1 LSDSKLNQGSELNE
15 IVNKRNKW
23 LFNRIDSREDDTKHE
38 FEISKYL
45 VKRNNSLFIPSG
57 NIWYSSLRAYPS
69 YIINSLK
76 LIYFL
81 VKQLFSDKT
90 SFQTKS
96 AHIVFT
102 TRGGMIDDGPSGISR
117 TKGLGYDLKNYSKFF
132 PNNNVEVIHMEAFNT
147 SQKINLNIVKTTSA
161 FSFLLENIR
170 EANHILKLKLP
181 LDLRKNI
188 VNHSLPQLAVYTY
201 LCAFVS
207 AIKEQIPNVKIIHT
221 GAILLSCAANRVGTE
236 TIYLSHGLASKF
248 SDYHFP
254 FDDYIYVYSD
264 EEKSYFENISP
275 NSNVCLYP
283 VQELSKLEKRVIIFL
298 RASDSFMSE
307 KILSEVLTLFSQ
319 KGYQIFLKRH
329 PMYTIFRGSLAY
341 KLVEAYN
348 LEITDQEN
356 EKDASEIILNLRPSF
371 TVSWKST
378 SLCESLRHGVI
389 PISLSLSINP
399 DTMIYPFKKRSLSW
413 VEEKERIFDLLEDTS
428 LYTKT
433 LSELRMR

>member
-1 LSDSKLNQGSELNE
+1 MSDSKLNQESELND

-23 LFNRIDSREDDTKHE
+23 IFSVL
-38 FEISKYL
+38 EISEYL
-45 VKRNNSLFIPSG
+45 VKRNNPLFIPSG
-57 NIWYSSLRAYPS
+57 NTWYSSLTAYPS
-69 YIINSLK
+69 YSYNLLK

-96 AHIVFT
+96 AHIVFS
-102 TRGGMIDDGPSGISR
+102 TRAGKIFDGPLGISR
-117 TKGLGYDLKNYSKFF
+117 NKGLGYDLKNYSKFF
-132 PNNNVEVIHMEAFNT
+132 LDNNVEVIHMEAFNT
-147 SQKINLNIVKTTSA
+147 NQKINFNIVKTKSA

-181 LDLRKNI
+181 LDLRKKI

-201 LCAFVS
+201 LCAFFS

-221 GAILLSCAANRVGTE
+221 GAILLSCAATRSELE
-236 TIYLSHGLASKF
+236 TVYLYHGFAGKQSIASL
-248 SDYHFP
+248 P
-254 FDDYIYVYSD
+254 FDDHIYVYAN

-283 VQELSKLEKRVIIFL
+283 VQELSKLETRVVIFL
-298 RASDSFMSE
+298 RATDDFMSE
-307 KILSEVLTLFSQ
+307 KILSEVLTVFSQ
-319 KGYQIFLKRH
+319 KDYKMFLKRH
-329 PMYTIFRGSLAY
+329 PMYTINRGSLAD
-341 KLVEAYN
+341 KLAEAYN
-348 LEITDQEN
+348 VEIADHEN
-356 EKDASEIILNLRPSF
+356 EKDAGEVIVNLRPSF
-371 TVSWKST
+371 TVSWRST
-378 SLCESLRHGVI
+378 SLCEPLRHGVI

-413 VEEKERIFDLLEDTS
+413 VEEKERIFDLLEDNS
-428 LYTKT
+428 LYTQT

>member
-1 LSDSKLNQGSELNE
+1 VSDSKLNQGSELNE
-15 IVNKRNKW
+15 IVKKRNKW
-23 LFNRIDSREDDTKHE
+23 LFSTL
-38 FEISKYL
+38 EISKYL
-45 VKRNNSLFIPSG
+45 VKRSNSLFIPSG

-69 YIINSLK
+69 YIINVLK

-132 PNNNVEVIHMEAFNT
+132 PGNNVEVIHMEAFNT
-147 SQKINLNIVKTTSA
+147 SQKINFNIVKTKSA

-201 LCAFVS
+201 LCAFFS

-221 GAILLSCAANRVGTE
+221 GAIVLSCAATRAELE
-236 TIYLSHGLASKF
+236 TVYLYHGFAGKQSIASL
-248 SDYHFP
+248 P
-254 FDDYIYVYSD
+254 FDDHIYVYAN

-283 VQELSKLEKRVIIFL
+283 VQELSKLEKRVVIFL
-298 RASDSFMSE
+298 RAADDFMSE

-319 KGYQIFLKRH
+319 KGYKIFLKRH
-329 PMYTIFRGSLAY
+329 PMYTIYRGSLAD
-341 KLVEAYN
+341 KLAEAYN
-348 LEITDQEN
+348 L
-356 EKDASEIILNLRPSF
+356 
-371 TVSWKST
+371 
-378 SLCESLRHGVI
+378 
-389 PISLSLSINP
+389 
-399 DTMIYPFKKRSLSW
+399 
-413 VEEKERIFDLLEDTS
+413 
-428 LYTKT
+428 
-433 LSELRMR
+433 

>member
-1 LSDSKLNQGSELNE
+1 MSDSKLNQGSELNE

-23 LFNRIDSREDDTKHE
+23 IFSTL
-38 FEISKYL
+38 EISKYL
-45 VKRNNSLFIPSG
+45 IKRNNSLFIPSG

-69 YIINSLK
+69 YIINLLK

-81 VKQLFSDKT
+81 VKQLFSEKT

-102 TRGGMIDDGPSGISR
+102 TRGGMIDDGYGPSGISR
-117 TKGLGYDLKNYSKFF
+117 VKGLGYDLKNYSKFF
-132 PNNNVEVIHMEAFNT
+132 PDNNVEVIHMEAFNT
-147 SQKINLNIVKTTSA
+147 SQKINFNIVKTKSA

-181 LDLRKNI
+181 LDLRKKI

-201 LCAFVS
+201 LCAFFS

-221 GAILLSCAANRVGTE
+221 GAILLSCAATRAELE
-236 TIYLSHGLASKF
+236 TVYLYHGFAGKQSIASL
-248 SDYHFP
+248 P
-254 FDDYIYVYSD
+254 FDDHIYVYAN
-264 EEKSYFENISP
+264 EEKSYFENMSP

-283 VQELSKLEKRVIIFL
+283 VQELSQLEKRVVIFL
-298 RASDSFMSE
+298 RATDDFMSE

-319 KGYQIFLKRH
+319 KDYKMFLKRH
-329 PMYTIFRGSLAY
+329 PMYTINRGSLAD

-348 LEITDQEN
+348 VEIADHEN

-371 TVSWKST
+371 TVSWRST
-378 SLCESLRHGVI
+378 SICESLRHGVV
-389 PISLSLSINP
+389 PISLLLSINP
-399 DTMIYPFKKRSLSW
+399 DIMIYPFKKRSLSW
-413 VEEKERIFDLLEDTS
+413 VEEKERIFDLLDDTS
-428 LYTKT
+428 LYKKT